1 MVAIKVLIADDNAP
15 LQRVVRRLFEQEG
28 YVVLQQLD
36 GMDLVARA
44 AAAQPDAIVLD
55 VGLPNADGRDLL
67 SCLKRDPRT
76 AMIPVVVW
84 SGQDPDSQRRIAL
97 DLGAEDFIEK
107 GTAHELVA
115 KIERM
120 LFRLREEHSA
130 SRLGTTTPHLAETSW
145 TSSVGPGLATKL
157 V

>member
-1 MVAIKVLIADDNAP
+1 MAAIKILIADDNAQ
-15 LQRVVRRLFEQEG
+15 LQRVVKRLFEQEG
-28 YVVLQQLD
+28 YVVMQLLD
-36 GMDLVARA
+36 GADLVQQA

-67 SCLKRDPRT
+67 ACLKRDART
-76 AMIPVVVW
+76 SAIPVVVW
-84 SGQDPDSQRRIAL
+84 SGQDAGSQRRIAL

-120 LFRLREEHSA
+120 LFRLREEQSA
-130 SRLGTTTPHLAETSW
+130 ARGPRLADKR
-145 TSSVGPGLATKL
+145 A
-157 V
+157 